1 MNNGYPIMSGDA
13 IGTLYRNITSQQVAR
28 ALHSLLSCSSVA
40 YPSQT
45 SRLSTFLPA
54 TEDEEE
60 LCVCAIDL

>member
-13 IGTLYRNITSQQVAR
+13 IGTLYRKITSQQVAR

-54 TEDEEE
+54 TEEEEE